1 MKKLFRYFL
10 TFVIFGSG
18 YALAQAPVINSAPT
32 ASATVGVPFS
42 YEITTVGDDAL
53 VYGVAGSL
61 PEGVTR
67 SGAILS
73 GTPKVSGNF
82 TITLSATNASG
93 SGTLELLLEVTNPLP
108 NITSDVS
115 AQAQVGSSFSYQITT
130 EYASTSYS
138 AVGIAQIGGLT
149 LDATTGS
156 ISGVPINDGNFDVL
170 LLANNS
176 AGQSTALLN
185 IVVFPAQTSGGDLDI
200 EILSPTA
207 DSSFEGNINQIF
219 VSAVITAR

>member
-108 NITSDVS
+108 NITSRKFLLISS
-115 AQAQVGSSFSYQITT
+115 ATF
-130 EYASTSYS
+130 
-138 AVGIAQIGGLT
+138 LFT
-149 LDATTGS
+149 L
-156 ISGVPINDGNFDVL
+156 
-170 LLANNS
+170 
-176 AGQSTALLN
+176 
-185 IVVFPAQTSGGDLDI
+185 
-200 EILSPTA
+200 
-207 DSSFEGNINQIF
+207 
-219 VSAVITAR
+219 